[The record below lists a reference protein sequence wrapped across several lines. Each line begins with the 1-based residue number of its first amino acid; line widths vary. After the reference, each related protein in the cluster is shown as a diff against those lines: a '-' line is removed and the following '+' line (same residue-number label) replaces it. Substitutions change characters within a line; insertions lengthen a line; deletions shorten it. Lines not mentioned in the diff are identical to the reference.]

1 MLKKLLITALKA
13 IGVVVFAFVATAIA
27 LPFIDAYAFIIFV
40 GIILASF
47 LWSKYGGKKES
58 EKPNARPDSDLS
70 ESGGQPQDS
79 AIAAANQAASQSAAA
94 LANPETDPSSPPETK
109 KCPHCAESIKAEAK
123 ICRYCNKEQPN
134 PPVPLSA
141 NLFALAFMTLI
152 IGGIIWAVVSI
163 SSFVASLPDTPSAPR
178 DPIKSQF
185 SRFDGS
191 HRKLENFIQTQMND
205 PDSYEHVKTGRWGH
219 QGTED
224 YYLVRTTF
232 RGKNAFG
239 GMIINSVTAK
249 VRKSDGAVLEITD
262 WE

>member
-13 IGVVVFAFVATAIA
+13 IGVVVFAYVATAIA
-27 LPFIDAYAFIIFV
+27 TLFIDVYALFIFV

-58 EKPNARPDSDLS
+58 EKSNARPNSDLS

-79 AIAAANQAASQSAAA
+79 AIAAANQAASQSAI
-94 LANPETDPSSPPETK
+94 LANPETDSSSPPETK

-123 ICRYCNKEQPN
+123 ICRYCSKEQPD
-134 PPVPLSA
+134 PPASFSA
-141 NLFALAFMTLI
+141 NLFAVTCVTLI
-152 IGGIIWAVVSI
+152 IGGVIWVDVTSP
-163 SSFVASLPDTPSAPR
+163 PDTPSTPSTPR
-178 DPIKSQF
+178 NSIESQF
-185 SRFDGS
+185 SPWDGS
-191 HRKLENFIQTQMND
+191 HDELENFIKTKMND
-205 PDSYEHVKTGRWGH
+205 PDSYEHVETGRWGH
-219 QGTED
+219 RSAND

-249 VRKSDGAVLEITD
+249 VRKSDGAILEITD